1 MATSH
6 CHHDGGDGLIPL
18 GDTLEVMAALML
30 IMFVYVLLELRY
42 SWLPSH
48 CHWGVSYLTTSYYQ
62 YSETLY
68 AALMVMS

>member
-30 IMFVYVLLELRY
+30 IMFVYVLLELTY

-48 CHWGVSYLTTSYYQ
+48 CHCGVSYLLLLTTSIQ
-62 YSETLY
+62 KHCMLHSW
-68 AALMVMS
+68 S